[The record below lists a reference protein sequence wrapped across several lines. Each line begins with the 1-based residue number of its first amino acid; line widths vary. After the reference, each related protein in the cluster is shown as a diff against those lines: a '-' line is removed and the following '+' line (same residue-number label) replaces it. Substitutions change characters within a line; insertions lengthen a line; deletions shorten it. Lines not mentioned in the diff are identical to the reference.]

1 MAQHNHTEEDG
12 QMLESQVVTLTL
24 DDDEEVDCAI
34 LVTFDVANQEYI
46 ALSPM
51 DENGENVDGDVW
63 LYRFL
68 RDTTGEGKH
77 DLENIEDDEEYEMV
91 ADKFDE
97 WLDTQAFE
105 EMEDTF

>member
-1 MAQHNHTEEDG
+1 MEQHNHADEDSKL
-12 QMLESQVVTLTL
+12 LESQVVTLTL

-34 LVTFDVANQEYI
+34 LVTLSVEDKEYI

-51 DENGENVDGDVW
+51 DENGENIDGDVW

-77 DLENIEDDEEYEMV
+77 DLENIEDDDEYEIV